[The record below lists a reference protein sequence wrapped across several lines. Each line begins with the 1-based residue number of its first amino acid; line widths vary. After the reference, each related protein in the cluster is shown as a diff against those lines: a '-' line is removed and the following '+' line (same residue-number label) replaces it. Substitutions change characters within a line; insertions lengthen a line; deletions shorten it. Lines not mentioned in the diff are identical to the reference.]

1 MRAAE
6 QDCLVRIGWSILLR
20 FIKAHE
26 CVFVDETSSTT
37 TMTRRYARAPQGERA
52 EGRVP
57 RNHGTCTT
65 LIGALSLAGLGAV
78 MTVSGAVDEAVMAVY
93 VRDLLCPSL
102 RQGQVVFMD
111 NLSSHKGRT
120 VRQLIEGAGCTLI
133 FLPPYS
139 PEFSPIEQAFSKM
152 KEFLRATGART
163 QAALDA
169 AITAAIELVTET
181 DAEHWFKHCGYQVP
195 DSYLAQSN

>member
-1 MRAAE
+1 
-6 QDCLVRIGWSILLR
+6 LR
-20 FIKAHE
+20 FIAAHE
-26 CVFVDETSSTT
+26 CVFVDETSTTT
-37 TMTRRYARAPQGERA
+37 TMTRRYARAPRGERA

-78 MTVSGAVDEAVMAVY
+78 MTVSGAVDEAVMVVY

-102 RQGQVVFMD
+102 RPGQIVFMD
-111 NLSSHKGRT
+111 NLSSHKGKT
-120 VRQLIEGAGCTLI
+120 VRKLIEEAGCTLI
-133 FLPPYS
+133 FLPSYS

-163 QAALDA
+163 QEALDA
-169 AITAAIELVTET
+169 AITAAIELVTKL
-181 DAEHWFKHCGYQVP
+181 DAEHWFKHCGYQVH
-195 DSYLAQSN
+195 DSLLAQSH